1 MNKGKII
8 VAGIGPGSEADIT
21 PAVLAAIQSS
31 DVIIGYK
38 YIISVLSPTCFVR
51 ERNV

>member
-21 PAVLAAIQSS
+21 PAGFGRYPKLGCHHRI
-31 DVIIGYK
+31 
-38 YIISVLSPTCFVR
+38 
-51 ERNV
+51 

>member
-31 DVIIGYK
+31 DVII
-38 YIISVLSPTCFVR
+38 SVLSPTCFVR

>member
-38 YIISVLSPTCFVR
+38 YYFRFITPCFVR